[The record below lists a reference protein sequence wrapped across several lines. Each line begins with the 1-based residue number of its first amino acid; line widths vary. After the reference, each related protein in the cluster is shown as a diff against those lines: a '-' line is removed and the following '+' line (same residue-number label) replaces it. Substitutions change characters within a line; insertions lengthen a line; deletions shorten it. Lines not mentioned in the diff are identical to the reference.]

1 MYLER
6 TRVLNPQLIRQA
18 VELHQTGA
26 VPPGSYLLDVDTV
39 RANAEV
45 LAGRA
50 SSAGM
55 RLFFM
60 SKQIG
65 HNAEAVDSIRRA
77 GIDKTVAVDGRSAAL
92 LAQRQV
98 PLGNVGHL
106 SQIPTHQLPSVL
118 RHRPEFVTV
127 FNAAQATRLSR
138 VAAMS
143 EEPVQVLLKVR
154 PDGPPTFPGQEGGFY
169 LEELKEELP
178 RLTTLPGIQVE
189 GVTAFPCTAFDVSTG
204 FHATRELLALHS
216 ATQLLGDHIGRPAHV
231 NAPGNSSADTLELLA
246 GYGCAT
252 AEPGHALTGT
262 GPQHAHGIG
271 PERPAL
277 LYVSEVVQVD
287 GASAVAFGG
296 GLYRRGNLRHA
307 LVGSDHA
314 ILDSPALD
322 VRLPG
327 AEYIDYYF
335 TIDVP
340 RGRKIDVGDTV
351 IAVLRPQMFV
361 GYSRMAAISGLSTA
375 APSLG
380 PIRDSQ
386 GLVDHSWAAV
396 TRR

>member
-6 TRVLNPQLIRQA
+6 TRLLNPQLVRQA

-26 VPPGSYLLDVDTV
+26 IPPGSYLLDVDTV
-39 RANAEV
+39 RANAEG
-45 LAGRA
+45 LAVHA
-50 SSAGM
+50 SGHGM

-65 HNAEAVDSIRRA
+65 HNGEAVDAIRAA

-92 LAQRQV
+92 LADRHV

-106 SQIPTHQLPSVL
+106 SQIPAHQLPSIL
-118 RHRPEFVTV
+118 GHRPEFVTV
-127 FNAAQATRLSR
+127 FNAAQAARVSQ

-143 EEPVQVLLKVR
+143 DQPVQVLLKVR

-169 LEELKEELP
+169 LEELKEQLP
-178 RLTTLPGIQVE
+178 RLTTLPGIGIQ
-189 GVTAFPCTAFDVSTG
+189 GVTAFPCTAYDVSGG
-204 FHATRELLALHS
+204 FQATRELLALHS
-216 ATQLLGDHIGRPAHV
+216 ATRLVSDHIGEPAHV
-231 NAPGNSSADTLELLA
+231 NAPGNSSTDTLDLLA
-246 GYGCAT
+246 RYGCAT

-262 GPQHAHGIG
+262 GPQHAHGQG

-277 LYVSEVVQVD
+277 LYISEVVQVD
-287 GASAVAFGG
+287 GATAVAFGG

-307 LVGSDHA
+307 LVGTDHA
-314 ILDSPALD
+314 IVDSPALN
-322 VRLPG
+322 VRLPA

-340 RGRKIDVGDTV
+340 RGRRIDVGDTV

-361 GYSRMAAISGLSTA
+361 GYSRIAAITGLSTGSPA
-375 APSLG
+375 LG

-386 GLVDHSWAAV
+386 GLVDHSWPATAG
-396 TRR
+396 